1 MASASRSPSRCRCC
15 PRWRTCRWPRW
26 PLCPAAAWCTP
37 NTATSDSWLAR
48 KDKMCRYCEY
58 YVFPTRLNYLF
69 VYTYILLLQQLVDD
83 LRRLFDKYMDKVFK
97 FAKRNCSELV
107 PVAELN
113 AVQSLCR
120 LFDCLANA
128 ENGVDL
134 KNDADGL
141 SRAVELW
148 FQFWM
153 IWSLLGS
160 LDEEGRTK
168 IDAYLREMEGSFPN
182 KDTIYEY
189 YVDPKT
195 KSWTHWEE
203 RLPRTRR

>member
-1 MASASRSPSRCRCC
+1 MQILRVLRFLNQ
-15 PRWRTCRWPRW
+15 TV
-26 PLCPAAAWCTP
+26 LCTHICTG
-37 NTATSDSWLAR
+37 
-48 KDKMCRYCEY
+48 K
-58 YVFPTRLNYLF
+58 
-69 VYTYILLLQQLVDD
+69 LLHQQLVDD
-83 LRRLFDKYMDKVFK
+83 LRSLFDKYMDKAFK
-97 FAKRNCSELV
+97 FVKRSCSDLV
-107 PVAELN
+107 LVAELN

-120 LFDCLANA
+120 LFDCLASA
-128 ENGVDL
+128 ENGVGP

-148 FQFWM
+148 FQFCM

-160 LDEEGRTK
+160 LDEEGRKK

-203 RLPRTRR
+203 RLLTTSWRYNPSYVSMTSTGPSHTCLLSSTPE

>member
-1 MASASRSPSRCRCC
+1 
-15 PRWRTCRWPRW
+15 
-26 PLCPAAAWCTP
+26 
-37 NTATSDSWLAR
+37 
-48 KDKMCRYCEY
+48 MCRYCEY
-58 YVFPTRLNYLF
+58 YVCPTRLNYVLVYVL
-69 VYTYILLLQQLVDD
+69 VYTCILLQQQLLDVDD

-97 FAKRNCSELV
+97 FAKRSCSELV

-128 ENGVDL
+128 ENGVDP

-148 FQFWM
+148 FQFCM